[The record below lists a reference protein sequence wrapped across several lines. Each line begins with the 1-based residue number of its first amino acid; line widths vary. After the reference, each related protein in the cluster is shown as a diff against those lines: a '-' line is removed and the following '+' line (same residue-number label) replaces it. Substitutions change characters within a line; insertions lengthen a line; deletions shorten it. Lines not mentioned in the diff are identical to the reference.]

1 MELQARTTKEP
12 FSHQAAKFSAYAPFV
27 LFLFGI
33 GFRVLVKDQEG
44 ASVSLILGG
53 VSALTTLVAYV
64 LGFVGLVGGIQ
75 RRAAKTIIFAIV
87 GITFNSG
94 LVALWAGVI
103 IGFAGRN

>member
-1 MELQARTTKEP
+1 MKLPTESTKEP

-27 LFLFGI
+27 LFLLGV
-33 GFRVLVKDQEG
+33 GFQVFVKDQEG
-44 ASVSLILGG
+44 ASAWILGG
-53 VSALTTLVAYV
+53 VSALTTLAAYV
-64 LGFVGLVGGIQ
+64 LGFVGLFGGIQ

-87 GITFNSG
+87 GITLNSG